1 MWLNF
6 RTWGIVL
13 SLLPLVA
20 HALTLDDLTPTFLS
34 SDKSHESANTDP
46 KLAFSVPDSA
56 KKRNASSGT
65 IWYCNKVSGLNC
77 ARQNSSGTVPQNF
90 KSNEALPTAAVTP
103 TTGGNGHY
111 FNRNQNSYDQNAIN
125 NFNITDSNQSTLQ
138 AYAPQLN
145 NKSMEDTLKEN
156 VAIPIKANNNTD
168 VSVGTNQIKFNV
180 TY

>member
-6 RTWGIVL
+6 RIWSIAFCM
-13 SLLPLVA
+13 SPLVI
-20 HALTLDDLTPTFLS
+20 HALTLDDFTPTFLS

-56 KKRNASSGT
+56 KKRNASGGV
-65 IWYCNKVSGLNC
+65 WYCNKINNLNC
-77 ARQNSSGTVPQNF
+77 ARQNSSSTIPQNL
-90 KSNEALPTAAVTP
+90 KSETVEPPTSSVAP
-103 TTGGNGHY
+103 TGGNGQY

>member
-1 MWLNF
+1 M
-6 RTWGIVL
+6 
-13 SLLPLVA
+13 
-20 HALTLDDLTPTFLS
+20 
-34 SDKSHESANTDP
+34 
-46 KLAFSVPDSA
+46 
-56 KKRNASSGT
+56 
-65 IWYCNKVSGLNC
+65 NC
-77 ARQNSSGTVPQNF
+77 PRQNSSATVPQNS
-90 KSNEALPTAAVTP
+90 KPNEALPTASVTP

-111 FNRNQNSYDQNAIN
+111 FNRNQNNFDQNAIN

-145 NKSMEDTLKEN
+145 NRSMEDTLKDN